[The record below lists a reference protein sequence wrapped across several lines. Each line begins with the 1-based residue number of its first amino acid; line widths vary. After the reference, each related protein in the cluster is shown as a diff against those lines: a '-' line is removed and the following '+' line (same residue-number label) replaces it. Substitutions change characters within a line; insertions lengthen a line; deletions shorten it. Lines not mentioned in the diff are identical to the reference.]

1 MTTTIGSLDL
11 NTFNDLYIDSSQY
24 FWFES
29 NSSATY
35 GAGVHITLSPDTSFI
50 ANPSGQNILINTDG
64 ISIRNGLLPM
74 MTLDNDSLDFNI
86 IDATNSTYT
95 NVASFGF
102 TTRIGQSADA
112 NRVEIGADRMRIISY
127 TNVPALD
134 IAIPADEALVEQQ
147 VETVSSYRSQYGYI
161 SFSGSYSSTYCTNQI
176 TITSATPVSSG
187 AKTITDSNI
196 QNALSILN
204 NGDEFTI
211 SIESAV
217 KDSSGDLSTVGG
229 VYAYATFTKGT
240 SATITKTYNYFASD
254 LLTFTVTVQYN
265 ASASTFN
272 LTLIGQISSGQPTRR
287 YTAYADIG
295 SIQSAQYTLKNY
307 AYVNGDVMVC
317 SFAGN
322 ESQFTSG
329 DFGIMGQ
336 NCLIHINST
345 DGDGDLYYA
354 LLDLD
359 WVDDVM
365 VGIRL
370 VRFVSDTNY
379 EPITSLSIP
388 RSGGAYSSIF
398 AITVP
403 LSETKKIIWTSSN
416 VNIATVAT
424 EEYDAQNVT
433 ITPIATGSCV
443 IKATVS
449 ILRKTYTAELALTVT

>member
-1 MTTTIGSLDL
+1 MATTIGSLDL
-11 NTFNDLYIDSSQY
+11 NAFSDLYSDSTQY
-24 FWFES
+24 FWFEG
-29 NSSATY
+29 NASATY
-35 GAGVHITLSPDTSFI
+35 GAGVHVTLAPDTSFI
-50 ANPSGQNILINTDG
+50 ANPTGQNILMNTDG

-74 MTLDNDSLDFNI
+74 MTLDNDSLDFNMV
-86 IDATNSTYT
+86 DTVNGTYT
-95 NVASFGF
+95 NVASFGV
-102 TTRIGQSADA
+102 TTRIGQSVDA

-127 TNVPALD
+127 TNVPAFD
-134 IAIPADEALVEQQ
+134 ITIPADEALVEQE

-217 KDSSGDLSTVGG
+217 KDSSGDLDTVGG

-240 SATITKTYNYFASD
+240 NATVTKTYNYFTYD
-254 LLTFTVTVQYN
+254 KLTFSVTVQYN
-265 ASASTFN
+265 ASTSTFN
-272 LTLIGQISSGQPTRR
+272 LTLTGQISSGQPTRS
-287 YTAYADIG
+287 YIAYADIG

-336 NCLIHINST
+336 NCLIHINDEDS
-345 DGDGDLYYA
+345 DLYYA

-359 WVDDVM
+359 WTDDVM

-370 VRFVSDTNY
+370 VRLVGDTDY
-379 EPITSLSIP
+379 EEVTSLSIP
-388 RSGGAYSSIF
+388 LSGGAYNSVF

-403 LSETKKIIWTSSN
+403 FSETTKIIWTSSN
-416 VNIATVAT
+416 VNIATVAPG
-424 EEYDAQNVT
+424 EDDAQYMT
-433 ITPIATGSCV
+433 ITPIARGSCT
-443 IKATVS
+443 ITATVS
-449 ILRKTYTAELALTVT
+449 VLRKTYIAELDLTIT